1 MNWNSISF
9 SVDEEPIQRILMAE
23 PLRGSKAHVAEL
35 LENSPTAAELL
46 KNLRAWAAPR
56 EKPCK

>member
-46 KNLRAWAAPR
+46 KNLRA
-56 EKPCK
+56 